1 MPRRGG
7 RHFVVL
13 SGAERAMEAFKE
25 EIAEDLGLG
34 DKVRSSGWTGLTT
47 QEVGSIGGEMVKR
60 IMVAG
65 EIAVLERFKAGQKLS
80 PTIPDH
86 TIINNADPYRK
97 IAETRGETAAMA
109 KYVNQS
115 STPPNQMQ

>member
-34 DKVRSSGWTGLTT
+34 TKVRENGWTGLTT
-47 QEVGSIGGEMVKR
+47 QEVGTIGGEMVKR

-65 EIAVLERFKAGQKLS
+65 ELAILERFKAGQSLS
-80 PTIPDH
+80 PKLPDD
-86 TIINNADPYRK
+86 IVVNNSDPRYKRPDTK
-97 IAETRGETAAMA
+97 NERPL
-109 KYVNQS
+109 VQ
-115 STPPNQMQ
+115 

>member
-47 QEVGSIGGEMVKR
+47 QEVGSIGSEMVKR

-65 EIAVLERFKAGQKLS
+65 ETAVLERFNNGQRLS
-80 PTIPDH
+80 PEIADNVV
-86 TIINNADPYRK
+86 INNADPRRK
-97 IAETRGETAAMA
+97 IAETRGETAIMS
-109 KYVNQS
+109 KLQ
-115 STPPNQMQ
+115 